1 MFIIWVVIGIDGDY
15 GYTLSIPI
23 VVPYLSLSFPINPLK
38 NPSSHFLLFTFF
50 IIFAQL
56 NLYIRI

>member
-23 VVPYLSLSFPINPLK
+23 VVPYLSLSLPISPYHSPLI
-38 NPSSHFLLFTFF
+38 P
-50 IIFAQL
+50 
-56 NLYIRI
+56 